1 MIEIANI
8 LFYIAVPIFIV
19 YFFLFNKT
27 MRMIEPSERKRYIHE
42 AGSKYGLFITVA
54 LFGALFFFRVFQ
66 YKLIISVLIV
76 LFTVMET
83 IRHHKKLKVLKFPM
97 EFEKRL
103 LNISYLSGLSILLI
117 LTSIVLNAK
126 AT

>member
-1 MIEIANI
+1 MLQVANI

-27 MRMIEPSERKRYIHE
+27 MRMIEPSERKRYIYE
-42 AGSKYGLFITVA
+42 AGSKYSLLITVA
-54 LFGALFFFRVFQ
+54 LFGALFFFRSFQ
-66 YKLIISVLIV
+66 YKLIIAVLIV
-76 LFTVMET
+76 LFTIIET
-83 IRHHKKLKVLKFPM
+83 IRHHKKLKVLKFPLA
-97 EFEKRL
+97 FEKRL

-117 LTSIVLNAK
+117 LTSVVLNAK